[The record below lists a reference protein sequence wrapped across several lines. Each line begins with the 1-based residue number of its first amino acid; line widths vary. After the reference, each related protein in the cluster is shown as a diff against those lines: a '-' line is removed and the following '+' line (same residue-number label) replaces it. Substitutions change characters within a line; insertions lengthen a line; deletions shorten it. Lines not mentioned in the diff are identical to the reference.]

1 MTTATVAALPVSFVK
16 VWRRLCRATAST
28 RCNRRNSRGKRAEVL
43 RLLEVLGKHFL
54 RPLFSGLTHG
64 QGHTIITSKPY
75 LGPSLSPLSL
85 SFRICCVPCSYSY
98 YSHCRC
104 DCGCCS
110 WQHVRL
116 PPRGVV
122 RFLGWHV
129 LKLEFWHFGPW
140 TKNLGFC
147 FRIGICGIFYKKKPA
162 FGTLHCPTTC
172 SPHPFASCFSV
183 FSVSVAFPSFFAVF
197 GPSLDFLH
205 MPASTCSSLSFLC
218 AVIFLNLL
226 VLFGGAV
233 RSWEVWEVFFL
244 FVFFI
249 FLCCLVVWCGAVVGG
264 GWGWGLMTSMRMR
277 LVFSFCFLH
286 LLFGG
291 VVRCGRGG
299 GGGGGWCGA
308 VLCCLVVRC
317 GRGGGGGGGGG
328 GGADD
333 VHANA
338 TCFFFLFSS
347 SSCALRWCG
356 AVVSGGWG
364 GGAV

>member
-1 MTTATVAALPVSFVK
+1 M
-16 VWRRLCRATAST
+16 
-28 RCNRRNSRGKRAEVL
+28 
-43 RLLEVLGKHFL
+43 
-54 RPLFSGLTHG
+54 
-64 QGHTIITSKPY
+64 
-75 LGPSLSPLSL
+75 
-85 SFRICCVPCSYSY
+85 
-98 YSHCRC
+98 
-104 DCGCCS
+104 
-110 WQHVRL
+110 RL

-233 RSWEVWEVFFL
+233 RSWEVW
-244 FVFFI
+244 
-249 FLCCLVVWCGAVVGG
+249 GG
-264 GWGWGLMTSMRMR
+264 
-277 LVFSFCFLH
+277 VFSFCFLH
-286 LLFGG
+286 LLVLFGG

-299 GGGGGWCGA
+299 GWGGGGGA
-308 VLCCLVVRC
+308 DDVHANATCFFLFVFFIFLCCLVVRC
-317 GRGGGGGGGGG
+317 GRGGGGGGGLLLVVHIMIRNSNADPYNNKDQPHSNPEPHTATELLRCCHAQPFANPQNPHARLCSVCFCCRQGG
-328 GGADD
+328 CAVRPPGSKRQ
-333 VHANA
+333 
-338 TCFFFLFSS
+338 TKC
-347 SSCALRWCG
+347 SC
-356 AVVSGGWG
+356 
-364 GGAV
+364 

>member
-1 MTTATVAALPVSFVK
+1 M
-16 VWRRLCRATAST
+16 
-28 RCNRRNSRGKRAEVL
+28 
-43 RLLEVLGKHFL
+43 
-54 RPLFSGLTHG
+54 
-64 QGHTIITSKPY
+64 
-75 LGPSLSPLSL
+75 
-85 SFRICCVPCSYSY
+85 
-98 YSHCRC
+98 
-104 DCGCCS
+104 
-110 WQHVRL
+110 RL

-172 SPHPFASCFSV
+172 SLHPFASCFSV

-264 GWGWGLMTSMRMR
+264 GVGGGLMTSMRMR

-286 LLFGG
+286 LLVPFGG
-291 VVRCGRGG
+291 AVRSW
-299 GGGGGWCGA
+299 GGGGWGGWEIKNRGLLADKTKQKPLPLNLKPNPAPRTSNLMLAACLTSMPLVSCTADAESDVAA
-308 VLCCLVVRC
+308 V
-317 GRGGGGGGGGG
+317 
-328 GGADD
+328 A
-333 VHANA
+333 H
-338 TCFFFLFSS
+338 
-347 SSCALRWCG
+347 
-356 AVVSGGWG
+356 AVV
-364 GGAV
+364 VI

>member
-1 MTTATVAALPVSFVK
+1 M
-16 VWRRLCRATAST
+16 
-28 RCNRRNSRGKRAEVL
+28 
-43 RLLEVLGKHFL
+43 
-54 RPLFSGLTHG
+54 
-64 QGHTIITSKPY
+64 
-75 LGPSLSPLSL
+75 
-85 SFRICCVPCSYSY
+85 
-98 YSHCRC
+98 
-104 DCGCCS
+104 
-110 WQHVRL
+110 RL

-264 GWGWGLMTSMRMR
+264 GWG
-277 LVFSFCFLH
+277 
-286 LLFGG
+286 G
-291 VVRCGRGG
+291 VG
-299 GGGGGWCGA
+299 
-308 VLCCLVVRC
+308 
-317 GRGGGGGGGGG
+317 
-328 GGADD
+328 
-333 VHANA
+333 
-338 TCFFFLFSS
+338 
-347 SSCALRWCG
+347 
-356 AVVSGGWG
+356 GGWG
-364 GGAV
+364 GG

>member
-1 MTTATVAALPVSFVK
+1 M
-16 VWRRLCRATAST
+16 
-28 RCNRRNSRGKRAEVL
+28 
-43 RLLEVLGKHFL
+43 
-54 RPLFSGLTHG
+54 
-64 QGHTIITSKPY
+64 
-75 LGPSLSPLSL
+75 
-85 SFRICCVPCSYSY
+85 
-98 YSHCRC
+98 
-104 DCGCCS
+104 
-110 WQHVRL
+110 RL

-233 RSWEVWEVFFL
+233 RSWEVWEVFF
-244 FVFFI
+244 
-249 FLCCLVVWCGAVVGG
+249 
-264 GWGWGLMTSMRMR
+264 
-277 LVFSFCFLH
+277 SFCFLH
-286 LLFGG
+286 LLVLFGG

-299 GGGGGWCGA
+299 GGGGGW
-308 VLCCLVVRC
+308 
-317 GRGGGGGGGGG
+317 GG

-347 SSCALRWCG
+347 SSCAVWWCG
-356 AVVSGGWG
+356 AVVGGGVWGGWG
-364 GGAV
+364 GGLMTSMRMRLVFSFCFLHLLVLFGGAVRSWGGGWGGVGGGLMTSMRMRLVFSFCFLHLL

>member
-1 MTTATVAALPVSFVK
+1 M
-16 VWRRLCRATAST
+16 
-28 RCNRRNSRGKRAEVL
+28 
-43 RLLEVLGKHFL
+43 
-54 RPLFSGLTHG
+54 
-64 QGHTIITSKPY
+64 
-75 LGPSLSPLSL
+75 
-85 SFRICCVPCSYSY
+85 
-98 YSHCRC
+98 
-104 DCGCCS
+104 
-110 WQHVRL
+110 RL

-249 FLCCLVVWCGAVVGG
+249 FLCCLVVWCGATTHPARRQTHVLPCCC
-264 GWGWGLMTSMRMR
+264 WWWW
-277 LVFSFCFLH
+277 
-286 LLFGG
+286 
-291 VVRCGRGG
+291 
-299 GGGGGWCGA
+299 WC
-308 VLCCLVVRC
+308 R
-317 GRGGGGGGGGG
+317 RSK
-328 GGADD
+328 
-333 VHANA
+333 HNRN
-338 TCFFFLFSS
+338 SS
-347 SSCALRWCG
+347 SSSSSLWQCDDDMMMTMMMMILILKVMVDNG
-356 AVVSGGWG
+356 
-364 GGAV
+364 